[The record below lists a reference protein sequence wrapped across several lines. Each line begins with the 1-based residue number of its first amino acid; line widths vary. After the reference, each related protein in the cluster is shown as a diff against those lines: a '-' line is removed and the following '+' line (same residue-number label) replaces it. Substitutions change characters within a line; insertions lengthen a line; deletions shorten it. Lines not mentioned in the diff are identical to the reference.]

1 MVGPESALVERAIS
15 AQASRSRAA
24 DPTLQRVTIAA
35 GDDDAAGAIR
45 AAAAPSLFGDG
56 VLLIVA
62 GIDAADDAA
71 ASAIREVVADVP
83 DNVTVVLTHP
93 GGVKGKALVD
103 AVKAAGARVVD
114 CQAVKRGKATVDF
127 ISREFA
133 ANRRAA
139 TADAIGVLYEAIG
152 QDVALLAAA
161 VAQLASD
168 VEADP
173 IDADAVRAYFSGVAE
188 VSGFAIADAVW
199 ERRAGDALRML
210 RQAMLGSEGNR
221 LGPATVAS
229 LAAGLRT
236 LVRVGAMPPGASEA
250 DVAREAAVP
259 SWKVRMLRRQ
269 WSKWSGDQRRLA
281 AAAVALADADGAMKG
296 GVLERTGLDP
306 EQKLLALE
314 ILVATTTARR
324 E

>member
-56 VLLIVA
+56 VLLLVA